1 MRYQQQDWTTNNN
14 DFHQTDDGEWI
25 WIIVGVICDGIYTW
39 FLYEHGEEGQNFT
52 YLYNADGIS
61 VIRSVSVT
69 VYWKIGQFYPCLVL
83 NIVPSS
89 PAWILNTQP
98 TTSPDFP
105 SAERH
110 PGILINWI
118 LGLLKQ
124 PSKSYSQSVGL
135 QWSSKINTNTRIN
148 KCSLK

>member
-1 MRYQQQDWTTNNN
+1 MRYQEQDSTTNNH
-14 DFHQTDDGEWI
+14 DYYQTDDGEWI
-25 WIIVGVICDGIYTW
+25 CIIVGVIWDGICSW
-39 FLYEHGEEGQNFT
+39 FLYEHREEGQNFT

-89 PAWILNTQP
+89 PARILNTQP

-105 SAERH
+105 SAERRWNFNQLNSWFTKTTFKV
-110 PGILINWI
+110 I
-118 LGLLKQ
+118 Q
-124 PSKSYSQSVGL
+124 SVSQSVHNDQL
-135 QWSSKINTNTRIN
+135 RLIPTQHLHK
-148 KCSLK
+148 